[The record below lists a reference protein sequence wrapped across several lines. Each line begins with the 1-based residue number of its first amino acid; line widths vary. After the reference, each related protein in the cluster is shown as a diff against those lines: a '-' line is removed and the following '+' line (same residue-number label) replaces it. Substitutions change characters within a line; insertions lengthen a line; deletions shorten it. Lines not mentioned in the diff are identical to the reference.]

1 MAASRGVWRSG
12 EPRGTHPCLLVT
24 VHLELRVGG
33 PGPGGICVS
42 WHLSG
47 LSPGG
52 LEGAFGG
59 SRSGG
64 ALGLGVPPPGFRL
77 HAAGQASRPGREPG
91 NLGLEL
97 PLQDK
102 RAAGRPLRPPRPGL
116 APQPLRA
123 LCSLCALCSQSA
135 ARAGL
140 HLTCREVPT
149 SAALGYLEGS
159 FFVSSF
165 PLLVSKF
172 IGRPD
177 AQCLPCIVGHVTVAS
192 VQGEVWEELTA
203 HPKSQN
209 VHLVVHHPGSG
220 EQRESGKDAST
231 RAQLPLPHG
240 DHLQG

>member
-1 MAASRGVWRSG
+1 MEER

-77 HAAGQASRPGREPG
+77 HTAGQASRPGREPG

-135 ARAGL
+135 ARAQL
-140 HLTCREVPT
+140 
-149 SAALGYLEGS
+149 AL
-159 FFVSSF
+159 
-165 PLLVSKF
+165 
-172 IGRPD
+172 D
-177 AQCLPCIVGHVTVAS
+177 
-192 VQGEVWEELTA
+192 VQGSPNECRLGV
-203 HPKSQN
+203 P
-209 VHLVVHHPGSG
+209 
-220 EQRESGKDAST
+220 
-231 RAQLPLPHG
+231 
-240 DHLQG
+240 